1 MHVLILVGL
10 MTVFGLASAAS
21 QQTSV
26 PVALTVATDSNVLQA
41 NSANIGVNQ
50 AAAKRGNLLWS
61 IPLASLTA
69 TRERPIFSPTRRPL
83 AVASKSTLGSIPAA
97 TQQLALV
104 GAIAGEDGEGIA
116 ILIDGLTKEIIR
128 LKTGETYSGW
138 TLQSVRPREVT
149 IQKEQ
154 KTAILVLPS
163 SLAK

>member
-1 MHVLILVGL
+1 
-10 MTVFGLASAAS
+10 
-21 QQTSV
+21 
-26 PVALTVATDSNVLQA
+26 
-41 NSANIGVNQ
+41 
-50 AAAKRGNLLWS
+50 
-61 IPLASLTA
+61 
-69 TRERPIFSPTRRPL
+69 
-83 AVASKSTLGSIPAA
+83 LGSIPAA